1 VEDKRF
7 FFVAGPGRA
16 NEIGMERLF
25 PAYWPLRLLPGVAAV
40 LGLAGVIL
48 PGRPH
53 LPVLA
58 ALLFGSALALEF
70 GGWGRAMQTHGK
82 TLGAAAVVGAG
93 VGVVVLL
100 ALAPGLRGTFDPLI
114 ALR

>member
-1 VEDKRF
+1 
-7 FFVAGPGRA
+7 
-16 NEIGMERLF
+16 MERLP
-25 PAYWPLRLLPGVAAV
+25 PAYWPLRLLPAVAAV

-70 GGWGRAMQTHGK
+70 AGWGRATKRHGK
-82 TLGAAAVVGAG
+82 TLATAAAVGAG
-93 VGVVVLL
+93 VGVLVLL
-100 ALAPGLRGTFDPLI
+100 ALAPGLRGTLDPLI